1 LLLILHNKN
10 WFWLLRKGVAGQRA
24 RAVQHISGKAAQSK
38 ANFEVRKGNAS
49 PAMLEL
55 AILKRLIMAVWLIL
69 LAPHPAAALDQVSM
83 QLKWKHQ
90 FQFAGYYA
98 ALEQGFY
105 RDAGLDVT
113 IREGGPGID
122 VAGEVATGKADFGVC
137 SASVLREWTLDRRL
151 VVLAAIFQHSPVIIL
166 VPRRADISSVS
177 DLRGRR
183 LMDSP
188 GSDEIAAMLKR
199 EGVDYQAM
207 PRVIHDGNSR
217 DLLAGK
223 ADAMVA
229 YSTNEPFVLDQL
241 GAAYRIF
248 SPEAYGIDF
257 YGDNLCASEAE
268 VKAHPDEVAA
278 FRAASVK
285 GWAYALAHKEAT
297 VDLIL
302 KTYSVKKSRAALL
315 FEAER
320 TETLVGQDPSRIGEQ
335 DRARWQRIAT
345 TYRNLGLLKDDKL
358 PAALIWEAN
367 DVSGWWLIPLLVGGL
382 AIAVF
387 VRYRS
392 RRFLRRALNR
402 LSALPFFE
410 RRGRPR
416 LSLVMSL
423 LFIVLSIPILI
434 FILIYNYSKNSAAM
448 VSILNEA
455 VVQTSNASVER
466 TETLIENT
474 EGPLRFLAE
483 VAAADPGY
491 FRTEQSRD
499 LLYRALISATY
510 IDAVYVSFDDGYHRV
525 VTRIDEDRRR
535 SDPDIPATAN
545 WHSSYIEAIT
555 FALRRTRH
563 RTFFDLW
570 PHEVGGYSGVT
581 ETDIRILPGYQSAKI
596 TGTLAVTE
604 PSINPDT
611 GFPVLSLR
619 VPIFH
624 GVDFLGCA
632 SANITVGVLSRFL
645 DKHRTSAHSTTL
657 IADSNTGKIIAFPDQ
672 QKGIYLENGL
682 LKIATVTDI
691 DDPNVREAYREHSL
705 VGAESFVFRSP
716 VNGDDI
722 IAAFAKFPSGFGQ
735 PWQVI
740 TLTPIDDFV
749 GTLKATNRLMMVIII
764 ALTMIELFFIYLAS
778 SRLSRPVE
786 NVSRQLQEIESLHF
800 DTPTS
805 QPSSIREIAR
815 LETAA
820 SLLRTSLKSFSSF
833 VPLDVVRQLIKSGIP
848 LTLGVESR
856 FLTVFFSDLENFS
869 SHSETLAPADL
880 LIQISAY
887 LEEVS
892 GAIAEEGGTV
902 DKFIGDGVMAFWNAP
917 VQRADHIIRACAG
930 ALRAARRMERVNDAW
945 EAEGRPRI
953 RIRIGLNCA
962 NVLVGNVG
970 STARLNYTALGDGVN
985 VAARL
990 EGINKVFGTTIC
1002 ISDSIYDQVQNE
1014 ILARPLKRV
1023 QVKGRKTEFMIY
1035 ELLGLRASGDPEL
1048 RIRDRDEQLS
1058 AMTWEASRLYEAG
1071 EFRAAEHAYCAIL
1084 ERFPGDSVIK
1094 LMIKECDGRLSHSLS
1109 NPAPR
1114 P

>member
-1 LLLILHNKN
+1 
-10 WFWLLRKGVAGQRA
+10 
-24 RAVQHISGKAAQSK
+24 
-38 ANFEVRKGNAS
+38 
-49 PAMLEL
+49 M
-55 AILKRLIMAVWLIL
+55 LKRLIMAVCLV
-69 LAPHPAAALDQVSM
+69 LAASYPAAALDQVSM

-122 VAGEVATGKADFGVC
+122 VAGEIASGNADFGVC
-137 SASVLREWTLDRRL
+137 SASVLREWTLGRRL
-151 VVLAAIFQHSPVIIL
+151 VVLAGIFQHSPVVIL

-188 GSDEIAAMLKR
+188 GSDEIAGMLKR
-199 EGVDYQAM
+199 EGVDYEAM
-207 PRVIHDGNSR
+207 PRVIHDGNPR

-229 YSTNEPFVLDQL
+229 YSTNEPFLLDQL

-257 YGDNLCASEAE
+257 YGDNLCAAEDE
-268 VKAHPDEVAA
+268 VKAHPNQVAA

-285 GWAYALAHKEAT
+285 GWAYAFAHKEAT

-302 KTYSVKKSRAALL
+302 KSYSVKKSRAALL

-320 TETLVGQDPSRIGEQ
+320 TETLVGRDPRRIGEQ
-335 DRARWQRIAT
+335 DRARWQRIAA
-345 TYRNLGLLKDDKL
+345 TYLRLGLLKDDKL

-367 DVSGWWLIPLLVGGL
+367 DGSQWRWLILLLPVAGGL
-382 AIAVF
+382 AIGVF
-387 VRYRS
+387 VWYRG

-402 LSALPFFE
+402 VSALPFFD
-410 RRGRPR
+410 RIGRARPR
-416 LSLVMSL
+416 LSLIMTL
-423 LFIVLSIPILI
+423 LFIGLSIPILI
-434 FILIYNYSKNSAAM
+434 FILVYNYNKNSAGM

-455 VVQTSNASVER
+455 VAQTSRASVER
-466 TETLIENT
+466 TETLIESA
-474 EGPLRFLAE
+474 EAPLRFLAE
-483 VAAADPGY
+483 VAASDPGY

-510 IDAVYVSFDDGYHRV
+510 IDAIYVSFDDGYHRV

-545 WHSSYIEAIT
+545 WHSSYIDAIG
-555 FALRRTRH
+555 FALRRIRH

-570 PHEVGGYSGVT
+570 PHEVGSYDVVT
-581 ETDIRILPGYQSAKI
+581 ETDIRILPGYQSAKT
-596 TGTLAVTE
+596 TGTLAVGE

-611 GFPVLSLR
+611 GYPILFLR

-624 GVDFLGCA
+624 GVDFIGCA
-632 SANITVGVLSRFL
+632 SANITVDVLSRFL
-645 DKHRTSAHSTTL
+645 DKHRTSARSTTL
-657 IADSNTGKIIAFPDQ
+657 IADSNSGKIIAFPDK
-672 QKGIYLENGL
+672 QKGVRLENGL

-691 DDPNVREAYREHSL
+691 DDLDVREAYRQHSL
-705 VGAESFVFRSP
+705 VDTESFVFRSP
-716 VNGDDI
+716 VNGDDL
-722 IAAFAKFPSGFGQ
+722 IAAFAKFPGGFGQ

-749 GTLKATNRLMMVIII
+749 GTLKATNRLMMVVIIG
-764 ALTMIELFFIYLAS
+764 LTMIELFFIYFAS

-786 NVSRQLQEIESLHF
+786 NVSHQLQEIESLRF
-800 DTPTS
+800 DSPTAR
-805 QPSSIREIAR
+805 PSNIREIAR
-815 LETAA
+815 LESAA

-848 LTLGVESR
+848 LTLGVEPR

-880 LIQISAY
+880 LVQISTY

-892 GAIAEEGGTV
+892 AAIAKEGGTV

-917 VQRADHIIRACAG
+917 VQRTDHVIRACAG
-930 ALRAARRMERVNDAW
+930 ALRAARRMEHVNDAW

-970 STARLNYTALGDGVN
+970 SSARLSYTALGDGVN

-990 EGINKVFGTTIC
+990 EGINKIFGTTIC
-1002 ISDSIYDQVQNE
+1002 ISDSIYDQVRGE

-1023 QVKGRKTEFMIY
+1023 QVKGRKTAFMIY
-1035 ELLGLRASGDPEL
+1035 ELLALRASDDAEL
-1048 RIRDRDEQLS
+1048 RVRDGDEELS
-1058 AMTWEASRLYEAG
+1058 TMTWQASQWFEGGDLT
-1071 EFRAAEHAYCAIL
+1071 AAECAYRAIL
-1084 ERFPGDSVIK
+1084 ENFPGDPVAK
-1094 LMIKECDGRLSHSLS
+1094 AMLRECEERVAVDLPDATSIVRGTASIRS
-1109 NPAPR
+1109 
-1114 P
+1114 

>member
-1 LLLILHNKN
+1 MALCLVLAVPRHA
-10 WFWLLRKGVAGQRA
+10 VA
-24 RAVQHISGKAAQSK
+24 
-38 ANFEVRKGNAS
+38 
-49 PAMLEL
+49 LE
-55 AILKRLIMAVWLIL
+55 
-69 LAPHPAAALDQVSM
+69 QVSI

-113 IREGGPGID
+113 VREGGPGID
-122 VAGEVATGKADFGVC
+122 VADEIARGKADFGVC
-137 SASVLREWTLDRRL
+137 SASVLREWALGRRL
-151 VVLAAIFQHSPVIIL
+151 VVLAGIFQHSPVIVL

-177 DLRGRR
+177 DLSGRR

-199 EGVDYQAM
+199 EGVDYEAM
-207 PRVIHDGNSR
+207 PHVVHDGNPR
-217 DLLAGK
+217 DLLAGR

-229 YSTNEPFVLDQL
+229 YSTNEPFVFDQL

-268 VKAHPDEVAA
+268 VNAHPDRVAA

-297 VDLIL
+297 VNLIL
-302 KTYSVKKSRAALL
+302 AAYSVKKSRAALL

-320 TETLVGQDPSRIGEQ
+320 TETLVGRDPDRIGEQ
-335 DRARWQRIAT
+335 DLARWQRIAE
-345 TYRNLGLLKDDKL
+345 TYLKLGLLKDAAL
-358 PAALIWEAN
+358 PAALIWQGN
-367 DVSGWWLIPLLVGGL
+367 DGNQLRRFTPLLSVAGGL
-382 AIAVF
+382 AIVIL
-387 VRYRS
+387 VWYRS
-392 RRFLRRALNR
+392 RHHLRRALTQ
-402 LSALPFFE
+402 LSALPFLQTI
-410 RRGRPR
+410 GRPR
-416 LSLVMSL
+416 LSLIMSL
-423 LFIVLSIPILI
+423 LFIGLSIPVLI
-434 FILIYNYSKNSAAM
+434 FILIYNYNKNSDGM

-455 VVQTSNASVER
+455 IAQTSRASVER

-474 EGPLRFLAE
+474 EGPLRILAQ
-483 VAAADPGY
+483 VAAGDPDY

-499 LLYRALISATY
+499 LLYRALTSATY
-510 IDAVYVSFDDGYHRV
+510 IDAVYVSFDDGFHRV

-535 SDPDIPATAN
+535 SDVNIPATAN
-545 WHSSYIEAIT
+545 WHSSYIDAIGY
-555 FALRRTRH
+555 ALRRTRH
-563 RTFFDLW
+563 RTFLDIW
-570 PHEVGGYSGVT
+570 PHEVGGYNVVT
-581 ETDIRILPGYQSAKI
+581 ETDIRVLPGYQSAKT

-611 GFPVLSLR
+611 GFPILSLR

-632 SANITVGVLSRFL
+632 SANITVDVLSRFL

-657 IADSNTGKIIAFPDQ
+657 IADSTSGKIIAFPDQ
-672 QKGIYLENGL
+672 QKGVRLENGL

-691 DDPNVREAYREHSL
+691 DDSNVREAYRRHSL
-705 VGAESFVFRSP
+705 VGTESFVFRSP
-716 VNGDDI
+716 VNGDDF
-722 IAAFAKFPSGFGQ
+722 IAAFAKFPGGFGQ
-735 PWQVI
+735 PWQVV

-749 GTLKATNRLMMVIII
+749 GTLKATNRLMMAVII

-786 NVSRQLQEIESLHF
+786 NVSRQLQKIEGLHF
-800 DTPTS
+800 DAPTS
-805 QPSSIREIAR
+805 RPSNIREIAR
-815 LETAA
+815 LESAA
-820 SLLRTSLKSFSSF
+820 ALLRTSLKSFSSF

-848 LTLGVESR
+848 LTLGVEPR

-880 LIQISAY
+880 LIQISTY

-892 GAIAEEGGTV
+892 AAIIQEGGTV

-917 VQRADHIIRACAG
+917 VQRRDHVIRACAG

-945 EAEGRPRI
+945 AAEGRPRI

-970 STARLNYTALGDGVN
+970 SSTRLSYTALGDGVN

-990 EGINKVFGTTIC
+990 EGINKIFGTTIC
-1002 ISDSIYDQVQNE
+1002 ISDSIYDQVRTE

-1023 QVKGRKTEFMIY
+1023 QVKGRTTEFMIY
-1035 ELLGLRASGDPEL
+1035 ELLALTGSDDPEL
-1048 RIRDRDEQLS
+1048 QVRGRDHELC
-1058 AMTWEASRLYEAG
+1058 AMTSRALERFGARDFTAASR
-1071 EFRAAEHAYCAIL
+1071 AYSAIL
-1084 ERFPGDSVIK
+1084 ESFPGDSVAEVMLKQCRACIDRNDAILVSDAGQSTANRENSPK
-1094 LMIKECDGRLSHSLS
+1094 SVQRDVR
-1109 NPAPR
+1109 
-1114 P
+1114 

>member
-1 LLLILHNKN
+1 M
-10 WFWLLRKGVAGQRA
+10 LR
-24 RAVQHISGKAAQSK
+24 
-38 ANFEVRKGNAS
+38 
-49 PAMLEL
+49 
-55 AILKRLIMAVWLIL
+55 RLIVAACLAV
-69 LAPHPAAALDQVSM
+69 LASHPAAALDQVSM

-122 VAGEVATGKADFGVC
+122 VADEVATSKSDFGVC
-137 SASVLREWTLDRRL
+137 SASVLREWTLGRRL

-188 GSDEIAAMLKR
+188 GSDEIAGMLKR
-199 EGVDYQAM
+199 EGVDYAAM
-207 PRVIHDGNSR
+207 PHVVHDGNPR
-217 DLLAGK
+217 DLLTGK

-229 YSTNEPFVLDQL
+229 YSTNEPFVFDQL

-257 YGDNLCASEAE
+257 YGDNLCASEDE
-268 VKAHPDEVAA
+268 VKAHPDQVAA
-278 FRAASVK
+278 FRTASVK

-302 KTYSVKKSRAALL
+302 KSYSVKKSRAALL

-320 TETLVGQDPSRIGEQ
+320 TEALVGRDPGRIGEQ
-335 DRARWQRIAT
+335 DPVRWQRIAA
-345 TYRNLGLLKDDKL
+345 TYRKLGLLKDDKV
-358 PAALIWEAN
+358 PEALIWKGN
-367 DVSGWWLIPLLVGGL
+367 DGGQWLRLIALMLVPVGL
-382 AIAVF
+382 AIVF
-387 VRYRS
+387 LIWYQNQI
-392 RRFLRRALNR
+392 FLRDALTR
-402 LSALPFFE
+402 FSLPFFE
-410 RRGRPR
+410 RIGRPR
-416 LSLVMSL
+416 LSLIMSL
-423 LFIVLSIPILI
+423 LFIGLSIPILI
-434 FILIYNYSKNSAAM
+434 FILIYNYNKNSAGM

-455 VVQTSNASVER
+455 VAQTSHASVEH

-545 WHSSYIEAIT
+545 WHSSYIDAIGY
-555 FALRRTRH
+555 ALRRTRH

-570 PHEVGGYSGVT
+570 PHEVGSYNGAT
-581 ETDIRILPGYQSAKI
+581 ETDIRILPGYQSAK
-596 TGTLAVTE
+596 TTRTLAVTE

-657 IADSNTGKIIAFPDQ
+657 ISDRNSGKIIAYPDQ
-672 QKGIYLENGL
+672 QKGVRLENGV

-691 DDPNVREAYREHSL
+691 DDPNVREAYRQHSI
-705 VGAESFVFRSP
+705 VDTESFVFQSP
-716 VNGDDI
+716 VNGDDL
-722 IAAFAKFPSGFGQ
+722 IAAFAKFPGGFGQ
-735 PWQVI
+735 PWQVV

-749 GTLKATNRLMMVIII
+749 GTLKAANRLMMVIIV
-764 ALTMIELFFIYLAS
+764 ALTMIELFFIYFAA

-786 NVSRQLQEIESLHF
+786 NVSQQLQEIESLHF
-800 DTPTS
+800 DAPTS
-805 QPSSIREIAR
+805 RPSNIREIAR

-848 LTLGVESR
+848 LALGVEPR

-869 SHSETLAPADL
+869 SHSETLAPDDL
-880 LIQISAY
+880 LVQISTY

-892 GAIAEEGGTV
+892 RAISEEGGTV
-902 DKFIGDGVMAFWNAP
+902 DKFIGDGIMAFWNAP
-917 VQRADHIIRACAG
+917 VPRTDHVLRACAG

-945 EAEGRPRI
+945 AAEGRPRI

-962 NVLVGNVG
+962 TVLVGNVG
-970 STARLNYTALGDGVN
+970 SSTRLSYTALGDGVN

-990 EGINKVFGTTIC
+990 EGINKLFGTTIC
-1002 ISDSIYDQVQNE
+1002 VSDSIYDEVRTE
-1014 ILARPLKRV
+1014 ILVRPLKRV

-1035 ELLGLRASGDPEL
+1035 ELLAFLASDDPEL
-1048 RIRDRDEQLS
+1048 TVRDRDEQLS
-1058 AMTWEASRLYEAG
+1058 AMTWQAWQRIEVADIA
-1071 EFRAAEHAYCAIL
+1071 AAEHAYSAIL
-1084 ERFPGDSVIK
+1084 DKFPGDLLAKFMLV
-1094 LMIKECDGRLSHSLS
+1094 ECEERRASSS
-1109 NPAPR
+1109 KR
-1114 P
+1114 Q